1 MFRKYHLFF
10 PKKRFC
16 KLSNDIFPLYEWVS
30 YISNDICSFHWFM
43 CIIQMI
49 YSRYTSA
56 TAIYQ
61 FIYAHFIGLCVLYK
75 MIYSHYTSA
84 AAIYQFIYAH
94 SIGLCV
100 LYKMI
105 YSRYTSATA
114 IYQFIYTHF
123 IVVAIIYQSTIIR
136 FIC

>member
-1 MFRKYHLFF
+1 MLILPIYVYYT
-10 PKKRFC
+10 
-16 KLSNDIFPLYEWVS
+16 NDIFSLHECDS
-30 YISNDICSFHWFM
+30 NISIYICSFHWFM
-43 CIIQMI
+43 CIIQ
-49 YSRYTSA
+49 
-56 TAIYQ
+56 
-61 FIYAHFIGLCVLYK
+61 

-84 AAIYQFIYAH
+84 AAIYQFIYAL

-105 YSRYTSATA
+105 YSRYTSAAAIYQFIYALSIGLCVLYKMIYSRYTSAAA
-114 IYQFIYTHF
+114 IYQFIYTRF